1 MKKYLV
7 LTLIAILAL
16 VISGCQTT
24 SVKAPTVEIISIMNP
39 IPIGEDWIKSCFTI
53 LITNP
58 SQSESYSDVY
68 IRFIDIDSQG
78 QIINEEVEDENTLYL
93 YPGYQ
98 EEHVFYC
105 RYPGYQPGY
114 YTLIVQLITPGPDGI
129 IATSDD
135 VVLAED
141 QAAYELI

>member
-1 MKKYLV
+1 MRKYLV
-7 LTLIAILAL
+7 LIVILVL
-16 VISGCQTT
+16 MISGCQAT
-24 SVKAPTVEIISIMNP
+24 SVKAPTVEITSLMNP
-39 IPIGEDWIKSCFTI
+39 IPIGEDWIDSCFTM

-68 IRFIDIDSQG
+68 IKFIDIDSQG
-78 QIINEEVEDENTLYL
+78 RIINEEVEDENPLYL

-98 EEHVFYC
+98 EEVVFDC
-105 RYPGYQPGY
+105 RYPNLQPGY
-114 YTLIVQLITPGPDGI
+114 YTLLVQLITPGPDGA

>member
-1 MKKYLV
+1 MRKYLV
-7 LTLIAILAL
+7 LVVILVLA
-16 VISGCQTT
+16 ISGCQAT
-24 SVKAPTVEIISIMNP
+24 SVKAPTVEITSLMNP
-39 IPIGEDWIKSCFTI
+39 IPIGEDWIKSCLTI

-68 IRFIDIDSQG
+68 IKFIDIDSQG
-78 QIINEEVEDENTLYL
+78 QIIDEEVDDENPLYL
-93 YPGYQ
+93 YPGCQ
-98 EEHVFYC
+98 EEVVFYC

-114 YTLIVQLITPGPDGI
+114 YTLVVQLITPGPDGI

-135 VVLAED
+135 VILAED